1 MTRFLLDTNLLL
13 GFTRQAPWAIRV
25 RAEFN
30 LGDPETMVFTS
41 VICQGEI
48 LALAEK
54 NGWGSNRR
62 THLEQILNE
71 VPTLDI
77 SKRTILGAYA
87 RIDSWTHGKPV
98 TSPQNAPP
106 PKPAVPMK
114 QNDLWIAATAH
125 VSGAALLSTDT
136 DFRHLDSVWLKFIH
150 VSQEDHLLQE

>member
-1 MTRFLLDTNLLL
+1 
-13 GFTRQAPWAIRV
+13 
-25 RAEFN
+25 
-30 LGDPETMVFTS
+30 MVFTS

-77 SKRTILGAYA
+77 STRTILGAY
-87 RIDSWTHGKPV
+87 
-98 TSPQNAPP
+98 
-106 PKPAVPMK
+106 
-114 QNDLWIAATAH
+114 ATAH

-136 DFRHLDSVWLKFIH
+136 DFRHLDSVWFKFIH
-150 VSQEDHLLQE
+150 VSQRNHLPEHPTRIEQ